1 MTPPPT
7 LCSVS
12 EVPHTTVLYCQLL
25 ETRVLKVKAVMRVRG
40 QEAIIFLA
48 RNSKGE
54 AGEGGKA
61 GEELIFDGQMG
72 GGDK

>member
-1 MTPPPT
+1 
-7 LCSVS
+7 
-12 EVPHTTVLYCQLL
+12 
-25 ETRVLKVKAVMRVRG
+25 MRGRG

-54 AGEGGKA
+54 AREGGKA

-72 GGDK
+72 RGVGV